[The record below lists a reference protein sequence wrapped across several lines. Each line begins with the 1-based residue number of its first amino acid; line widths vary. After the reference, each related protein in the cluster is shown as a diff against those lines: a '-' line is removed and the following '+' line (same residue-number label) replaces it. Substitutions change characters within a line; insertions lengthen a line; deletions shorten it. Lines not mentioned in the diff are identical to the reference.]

1 MKLAAL
7 VLVLAPMATSA
18 QQQDPVQRA
27 VIERDRQSAEF
38 VRPELRDYHLR
49 KDQQHLPARPDERQ
63 AEERDRNAQPVPT
76 EKPAQAPDGSPA
88 FYPPLP
94 LPGGP
99 AHSVNVI
106 PVQGRGG

>member
-1 MKLAAL
+1 MKLRAFG
-7 VLVLAPMATSA
+7 VLLAPFAVLA
-18 QQQDPVQRA
+18 QQDPAVQRA

-38 VRPELRDYHLR
+38 ARPELRDYHLR

-63 AEERDRNAQPVPT
+63 AEARERDSQPVNETPL
-76 EKPAQAPDGSPA
+76 PAPDYSPA

-99 AHSVNVI
+99 RHGVEPI
-106 PVQGRGG
+106 PVQSRGS

>member
-7 VLVLAPMATSA
+7 VLVLAPLATPA

-38 VRPELRDYHLR
+38 ARPELRDYHLR
-49 KDQQHLPARPDERQ
+49 KDQQHLPQRPDERQ
-63 AEERDRNAQPVPT
+63 AEERDRNAQPPVVDQ
-76 EKPAQAPDGSPA
+76 PATAPDYS
-88 FYPPLP
+88 PLP

-99 AHSVNVI
+99 AHGVNVI